1 MRSLSAYVNLVEALA
16 TDFPTGGT
24 IMAKNKNNR
33 DRKQSKSERT
43 QQADR
48 PVAAVRDEQLAPPLA
63 HTDTAVRG
71 KRQKRF
77 GHN

>member
-1 MRSLSAYVNLVEALA
+1 
-16 TDFPTGGT
+16 
-24 IMAKNKNNR
+24 MAKNKNNR

-48 PVAAVRDEQLAPPLA
+48 PVAAARDEQLAPPLA